1 VGVISYIITGLAAV
15 GFVAMVINELRK
27 DNQ

>member
-1 VGVISYIITGLAAV
+1 VISYIITGLAAV